1 VLDAFATG
9 LCPASTMRTLYIPL
23 LCWRQQVVARAA
35 AEKGTDVRNHG
46 EDDLMPGGVR
56 AHRYG
61 CLRSHS
67 HQHRVRV
74 PGWWCCASVGG
85 EGRGKKLLAGPTK
98 SAVTARECTY
108 LLVDSIAIIAGP
120 SNRVVAAVVERRVW
134 KAGLPRAFLSMRL
147 KAAQAC
153 EVVDGESSI
162 PVAVVMC
169 TKSLLV
175 LCVGQAAG

>member
-1 VLDAFATG
+1 
-9 LCPASTMRTLYIPL
+9 MRTLYILL

-35 AEKGTDVRNHG
+35 AERGTDARSHG

-61 CLRSHS
+61 CLRSQS
-67 HQHRVRV
+67 CQHRVRV
-74 PGWWCCASVGG
+74 PGWWCVAPPSVVRVGV
-85 EGRGKKLLAGPTK
+85 RDCPPDPPSTQRRTK
-98 SAVTARECTY
+98 SAARARECTY
-108 LLVDSIAIIAGP
+108 MLVHSIAIIAGP
-120 SNRVVAAVVERRVW
+120 SNRVAAVVERRVR
-134 KAGLPRAFLSMRL
+134 KAGHPRALLSMQL

-153 EVVDGESSI
+153 EVIDGESSI

-169 TKSLLV
+169 TKSFLV